1 MFLFTATDSYT
12 QLDEVIVEIPA
23 AWGQACFDSPLTSE
37 GRLSSDN
44 VDILVNSGFNQFEA
58 VQTEPCGI
66 KGDLVKVPL
75 SKISTPAGF
84 SQGKIR
90 LENVSKIFCGKGLVL
105 QAAESSPRNGSSISM
120 ESSASTTSRVTRYT
134 PSFTK

>member
-44 VDILVNSGFNQFEA
+44 VDILVNAGFNQFEA

-66 KGDLVKVPL
+66 KGDFVKVPL

-84 SQGKIR
+84 SQGKTR
-90 LENVSKIFCGKGLVL
+90 PENICKIFVEKVWFYSQQRVL
-105 QAAESSPRNGSSISM
+105 RGMDQ
-120 ESSASTTSRVTRYT
+120 V
-134 PSFTK
+134 